1 MSTARRRPNPR
12 GQGNRL
18 RADLVDAASRLLEEG
33 DGEQTLSLR
42 AVARQAGVVPQ
53 SVYLHFADRKALLIA
68 VYQARFG
75 ELLDAL
81 GETTGRDA
89 RDRLRA
95 ICRAY
100 CGYAGQ
106 HPGHYRVLFGT
117 AGSPGWQPDEMA
129 GMPALVLLDNAVR
142 ACTGDR
148 AHGIAPATLC
158 VWAALHGLIVL
169 RRDRPSFPWP
179 DLDSLVDIVLTAHTA
194 AATA

>member
-1 MSTARRRPNPR
+1 MSNHGVRHRWPALRLARSVTVTRFCNPTR
-12 GQGNRL
+12 GQGDRL
-18 RADLVDAASRLLEEG
+18 RADLVAAASRLLEEG

-68 VYQARFG
+68 VYEARFG

-95 ICRAY
+95 ICLAY

-106 HPGHYRVLFGT
+106 HP
-117 AGSPGWQPDEMA
+117 
-129 GMPALVLLDNAVR
+129 
-142 ACTGDR
+142 
-148 AHGIAPATLC
+148 
-158 VWAALHGLIVL
+158 
-169 RRDRPSFPWP
+169 
-179 DLDSLVDIVLTAHTA
+179 
-194 AATA
+194 